1 MLKALSLLPLAL
13 LVACGP
19 DVPNLDSPGSTIV
32 VLGDSMA
39 AGVGS
44 GPGQAYPDL
53 LAAQL
58 RATVVNG
65 GVSGDTT
72 ADGLARLGDML
83 REDPWMVIVELG
95 GNDVL
100 RRVPP
105 EETESNLRTIL
116 DRVLA
121 ARAVP
126 VLVEVDA
133 PFAGR
138 YREIYERLGD
148 EYDVPVVE
156 DIVGEILRSPTLK
169 SDQIHPNAEGQRLI
183 AEAIAEEIEPIL
195 AARRKAR

>member
-1 MLKALSLLPLAL
+1 
-13 LVACGP
+13 
-19 DVPNLDSPGSTIV
+19 
-32 VLGDSMA
+32 
-39 AGVGS
+39 
-44 GPGQAYPDL
+44 
-53 LAAQL
+53 
-58 RATVVNG
+58 
-65 GVSGDTT
+65 
-72 ADGLARLGDML
+72 
-83 REDPWMVIVELG
+83 MVIVELG

-105 EETESNLRTIL
+105 EETESNLRAIL
-116 DRVLA
+116 DRVLG

-126 VLVEVDA
+126 VLVEMDA

-156 DIVGEILRSPTLK
+156 DVVGEILRSPSLK

-183 AEAIAEEIEPIL
+183 AEAIAEELEPIL

>member
-1 MLKALSLLPLAL
+1 
-13 LVACGP
+13 
-19 DVPNLDSPGSTIV
+19 
-32 VLGDSMA
+32 MA

-58 RATVVNG
+58 RTTVVNG

-72 ADGLARLGDML
+72 AGGLARLGGVL
-83 REDPWMVIVELG
+83 REDPWMVVVELG
-95 GNDVL
+95 GNDIL

-156 DIVGEILRSPTLK
+156 DIVGKILRSPSLK
-169 SDQIHPNAEGQRLI
+169 SDEIHPNAEGQRLI